1 MTSSHHAQGSA
12 TRESSASSTSK
23 PCSFNR
29 RHSLQLVDLDHAIV
43 SQVVLLMRTPPL
55 CVCVLCNLDPAKDVF
70 SPRWGQFS
78 GKARKANTTSR
89 FGIDVCYFCVDV
101 CHFCVILVSCFL
113 SRTCCFFL
121 RHVFWRDGRKTSF
134 QGPGVYIY
142 IYVYI
147 IYIYMCV

>member
-1 MTSSHHAQGSA
+1 M
-12 TRESSASSTSK
+12 
-23 PCSFNR
+23 
-29 RHSLQLVDLDHAIV
+29 
-43 SQVVLLMRTPPL
+43 

-147 IYIYMCV
+147 IYIYTCVYNSNYVAQKQYIYIYIAFWGGSRIPIWPVNRCECFISSGCCCLRLTATT